1 MSPTLPSKKL
11 NKSSSYLPKNISLF
25 IVVFLIGI
33 MLSLA
38 LTAWRSHENNRIS
51 NQNLSDL
58 TTKLTSEIK
67 DKITL
72 YQYGLRGL
80 RGFVA
85 TSYPERLTRD
95 SFLRYSLTR
104 DYKIEFPGAL
114 GFGFIRRVPQAEI
127 RTFVSLAQRDKWPTF
142 SIRELTPNTDER
154 YVIQYIY
161 PIDVNREAVGLDIAS
176 ETNRR
181 TAAYNAI
188 KTGEVQLT
196 GPITLVQATGKAK
209 QSFLILM
216 PIYLT
221 KYTPDTVELR
231 EKYAFGWSYAP
242 LITEEILTGF
252 NLDTS
257 LTELTLTDVT
267 ANSKPIV
274 FFESDSPTS
283 KKAVFSESQQLT
295 VFGRQWKIDV
305 AAYPEYINQLHLP
318 SPISTLIIG
327 LLISLLASVV
337 VYVFGVNRSKQQQIF
352 NDQAY
357 LAAIVTSSSEGI
369 IAENLDGIVTEWN
382 KGATDI
388 FGFTEKEVL
397 GHELLGMTLP
407 NELSN
412 EKQNILGLIE
422 HEKKISPF
430 ETERLCKDGRRIT
443 VSITI
448 SPIIDRAGEMIGTS
462 KTIRDITNQKR
473 IEAEI
478 KALNTNL
485 EAEVLSRTT
494 ELQVALK
501 ENQLLLDTINQ
512 QLNYAVF
519 DINGHIVE
527 INAQFSSALGYSS
540 KQIIGKDHVIL
551 NSASHTKIFWQNIWD
566 KVSMGKSWRGEI
578 SATSLSGELKWFD
591 AIVTPFVN
599 LQNDIDRY
607 VLLCTDITTQHHN
620 THALEQLSEQL
631 GIATNLAGLGIWSWQ
646 LSGNSLQWNDR
657 MFDIYQQPK
666 TLKNNSLN
674 YSHWLERLHPEDKE
688 RTADAL
694 NGLVNG
700 TGYYD
705 LIFRIILPDGSI
717 RYIQAS
723 AQVTKDLAGN
733 NINVTGMNL
742 DITQQHNYE
751 AQMQEAKEQA
761 DAANKAKSSFV
772 ANMSHEIRTPMN
784 GVLGMLQ
791 LVQNTQLAPKQ
802 QDYIDK
808 AQSAAKS
815 LLRLLN
821 DILDF
826 SKIDAGKL
834 SLDCHPFEIET
845 LLGDLAIIIG
855 GNLNDKNIEVL
866 FDIDPMLPNIL
877 VGDSLRLQQIL
888 INLVG
893 NAIKFTEIGNIT
905 MTMKLLST
913 NNGHAV
919 IRFEVIDTGIGI
931 SPEQAEH
938 IFDGFVQAESSISRR
953 FGGTGLGLVICR
965 NLVQLMGSDLQLESE
980 IGSGSRFWFDLTLDK
995 SDNNTLKDAV
1005 SSIKS
1010 NLHILIV
1017 GDNNASK
1024 EILANTV
1031 ESLGWSSDQA
1041 SSGQEGI
1048 EKIIHADEIDQPYQL
1063 ILMDW
1068 RMPDLDGVATAEKIN
1083 ALNLIHKRSII
1094 IMVTAFGRDAL
1105 KEQQYESAPPFNA
1118 LLTKPVTPLQ
1128 LINTIHKTLG
1138 VESSNKNSPTQS
1150 ILATNKNLTDLRIL
1164 LVEDN
1169 ELNRQIANELLIS
1182 EGAIVDLAH
1191 DGLQAINKLL
1201 IEENKY
1207 EIVIMDIQMPNMDG
1221 LEATRRIRADERFHD
1236 LPILA
1241 MTANASVQD
1250 RELALAAGMNG
1261 HLGKPIDLNLLITE
1275 ILALTSLNKTSDAS
1289 SLVAN
1294 QDGTLAVDLDL
1305 DLDEIES
1312 FDIIINRC
1320 NDDPALFQTIFDLY
1334 IPNMLKLLN
1343 DLAQDKQRDDFKT
1356 ITTTIHT
1363 IKGMA
1368 ATMGAKSFTNYVIE
1382 LEKELKKSNSCS
1394 ILDQDA
1400 INKLDQLY
1408 LSSVRQFELM
1418 IEKNINY
1425 ETP

>member
-1 MSPTLPSKKL
+1 
-11 NKSSSYLPKNISLF
+11 
-25 IVVFLIGI
+25 

-38 LTAWRSHENNRIS
+38 LSAWRSQENDRLAHQQL
-51 NQNLSDL
+51 NQL
-58 TTKLTSEIK
+58 TTKLTTEIK

-80 RGFVA
+80 RGFIA
-85 TSYPERLTRD
+85 TSYPENLTRET
-95 SFLRYSLTR
+95 FLRYSLTR
-104 DYKIEFPGAL
+104 DYKIEFPGAR
-114 GFGFIRRVPQAEI
+114 GFGFIRRVPQVEVT
-127 RTFVSLAQRDKWPTF
+127 TFIALAQRDNWPSF
-142 SIRELTPNTDER
+142 SIRELTPNTGER
-154 YVIQYIY
+154 YIIQYIH
-161 PIDVNREAVGLDIAS
+161 PGDSNSEAIGLDIAS
-176 ETNRR
+176 EINRR

-188 KTGEVQLT
+188 KTGDVQLT
-196 GPITLVQATGKAK
+196 GPITLVQATGKPK

-216 PIYLT
+216 PVYLT
-221 KYTPDTVELR
+221 KYTPDSVEMR
-231 EKYAFGWSYAP
+231 EKNAFGWSYAP

-252 NLDTS
+252 NLDTR
-257 LTELTLTDVT
+257 LTDITLTDVT

-274 FFESDSPTS
+274 FFESALSTS
-283 KKAVFSESQQLT
+283 KKTVLNESQQLT
-295 VFGRQWKIDV
+295 VFGRQWNIDV
-305 AAYPEYINQLHLP
+305 VAYPEYIKQMHLP
-318 SPISTLIIG
+318 SPTLTLLVG
-327 LLISLLASVV
+327 LLISLLTSVV
-337 VYVFGVNRSKQQQIF
+337 VYVFRINRSRQQQIF

-369 IAENLDGIVTEWN
+369 VAENLNGLVTNWN

-388 FGFTEKEVL
+388 FGFTENEVV

-407 NELSN
+407 ADLSN
-412 EKQNILGLIE
+412 EKQNILDLVE
-422 HEKKISPF
+422 HDNKIAPF
-430 ETERLCKDGRRIT
+430 ETERLCKDGRRIN
-443 VSITI
+443 VSITV
-448 SPIIDRAGEMIGTS
+448 SPILDRAGEMIGTS

-485 EAEVLSRTT
+485 EEQVHSRTT
-494 ELQVALK
+494 ELQIALK

-519 DINGHIVE
+519 DIKGHIVE

-551 NSASHTKIFWQNIWD
+551 NSDSHTKAFWQDIWA

-578 SATSLSGELKWFD
+578 SATGLSGELKWFD

-599 LQNDIDRY
+599 LKNDIDRY
-607 VLLCTDITTQHHN
+607 VLLCTDISKQHYN
-620 THALEQLSEQL
+620 TIALEQLSEQL
-631 GIATNLAGLGIWSWQ
+631 SIATNLAGLGIWSWQ
-646 LSGNSLQWNDR
+646 LADNALQWNDR
-657 MFDIYQQPK
+657 MFDIYQQPIA
-666 TLKNNSLN
+666 LKNDGLN
-674 YSHWLERLHPEDKE
+674 YGHWLERLHPEDKE
-688 RTADAL
+688 RTANAL
-694 NGLVNG
+694 NGLVEG
-700 TGYYD
+700 TGNYD
-705 LIFRIILPDGSI
+705 LMFRIILPDGDI

-723 AQVTKDLAGN
+723 AQATIDQAGN
-733 NINVTGMNL
+733 VLNVTGMNF
-742 DITQQHNYE
+742 DITQQQNYE
-751 AQMQEAKEQA
+751 AQMQEAKYQA
-761 DAANKAKSSFV
+761 DAASNAKSSFV

-784 GVLGMLQ
+784 GILGMLQ
-791 LVQNTQLAPKQ
+791 LVQKTQLDPKQ
-802 QDYIDK
+802 EDYIDK

-834 SLDCHPFEIET
+834 SLDCHPFEVET

-855 GNLNDKNIEVL
+855 GNLHDKNIEVL
-866 FDIDPMLPNIL
+866 FDIDPSLPNIL

-905 MTMKLLST
+905 ITMKLLST
-913 NNGHAV
+913 NEGHALIHFAV
-919 IRFEVIDTGIGI
+919 SDTGIGI
-931 SPEQAEH
+931 SPEQTEN
-938 IFDGFVQAESSISRR
+938 IFDGFVQAESSITRR

-965 NLVQLMGSDLQLESE
+965 NLVQLMGGELQLESE
-980 IGSGSRFWFDLTLDK
+980 IGSGSHFWFDLTLDK
-995 SDNNTLKDAV
+995 SDNNTLKDAI

-1017 GDNNASK
+1017 DDNNASR
-1024 EILANTV
+1024 EILASTV

-1048 EKIIHADEIDQPYQL
+1048 EKIIHADEVDQPYQL

-1105 KEQQYESAPPFNA
+1105 NEKQFENAPPFKA

-1128 LINTIHKTLG
+1128 LINTIQQTLG
-1138 VESSNKNSPTQS
+1138 VEPSNQNSPTQAS
-1150 ILATNKNLTDLRIL
+1150 SDSNKNLTDLRIL

-1169 ELNRQIANELLIS
+1169 ALNRQIANELLVN

-1191 DGLQAINKLL
+1191 DGLEAINKVLV
-1201 IEENKY
+1201 EDNKY

-1221 LEATRRIRADERFHD
+1221 LEATRRIRADVRFQD

-1241 MTANASVQD
+1241 MTANASIQD
-1250 RELALAAGMNG
+1250 RELSLAAGMNG
-1261 HLGKPIDLNLLITE
+1261 HLGKPIDFNLLITE
-1275 ILALTSLNKTSDAS
+1275 ILALTNLDKKSEVL

-1294 QDGTLAVDLDL
+1294 QEQTLAVDH
-1305 DLDEIES
+1305 DLDEIEP
-1312 FDIIINRC
+1312 FDVILNRC
-1320 NDDPALFQTIFDLY
+1320 NGDLGLFQTIFDLY
-1334 IPNMLKLLN
+1334 VPNMLKLLN
-1343 DLAQDKQRDDFKT
+1343 DLAQYKLREDFKT

-1363 IKGMA
+1363 MKGMA

-1382 LEKELKKSNSCS
+1382 LEKELKISNSCS

-1408 LSSVRQFELM
+1408 LSSVSQFELM

-1425 ETP
+1425 QST